1 MQAGGVCAVHACML
15 GVVTSADRPA
25 RRDDFV
31 LHDDFLSLFPQYWAS
46 VPLGFDYVV
55 VGQIPRHFDTG
66 SYTVQGAAQGRA
78 RPTRGRRRPRRRKR
92 GKPCMS
98 ELHGHRLWRARW
110 AAPYG
115 YRLG

>member
-1 MQAGGVCAVHACML
+1 MRGM
-15 GVVTSADRPA
+15 

-66 SYTVQGAAQGRA
+66 NYTVEGAALTCDK
-78 RPTRGRRRPRRRKR
+78 RPL
-92 GKPCMS
+92 CQFIMNVV
-98 ELHGHRLWRARW
+98 
-110 AAPYG
+110 
-115 YRLG
+115 

>member
-1 MQAGGVCAVHACML
+1 MRM
-15 GVVTSADRPA
+15 

-66 SYTVQGAAQGRA
+66 NYTVEGAAPVLICDKNPVASSRSGWWNIE
-78 RPTRGRRRPRRRKR
+78 
-92 GKPCMS
+92 MS
-98 ELHGHRLWRARW
+98 GCQ
-110 AAPYG
+110 
-115 YRLG
+115 

>member
-1 MQAGGVCAVHACML
+1 MPAWELDRAAEAG
-15 GVVTSADRPA
+15 RRA

-66 SYTVQGAAQGRA
+66 NYTVQGAAQSHSGLA
-78 RPTRGRRRPRRRKR
+78 HGRRQPRRCK
-92 GKPCMS
+92 GDKPCMS
-98 ELHGHRLWRARW
+98 ELHRVSVRRAYQ
-110 AAPYG
+110 AAP
-115 YRLG
+115 

>member
-1 MQAGGVCAVHACML
+1 M
-15 GVVTSADRPA
+15 

-66 SYTVQGAAQGRA
+66 NYTVEGAQTTLACAKRRGVHCRA
-78 RPTRGRRRPRRRKR
+78 RTSG
-92 GKPCMS
+92 G
-98 ELHGHRLWRARW
+98 W
-110 AAPYG
+110 
-115 YRLG
+115 